1 MSWGDRTV
9 DYPGRNRNNDTPAI
23 RLMVSPSA
31 RAKTMFYYVHEIG
44 SFQQRPDP
52 SLNQCPTPSYMI
64 LYTYSGHGALAYGG
78 IEYTLLP
85 GHVLFIDCTKTVYSF
100 SNRYEHW
107 HAFWFRFNGC
117 SSSGYFDHITNSR
130 GPVHR
135 LESRS
140 PIPLIMEQLL
150 EQQRQEDSR
159 TEVVS
164 SHLITHILTE
174 LMLLS
179 GELEEA
185 PAPGMMPVYIR
196 RAVDYIDTHYAEGIT
211 IARLSKLCSV
221 SKYHLAHEF
230 KKYTGFA
237 PNKYVIHVR
246 IRETKR
252 ILKDTDLPITE
263 IAARAG
269 IESVTHFISQFKRE
283 VGWTPLAYR
292 KRYRQSPTPNGC

>member
-1 MSWGDRTV
+1 ME
-9 DYPGRNRNNDTPAI
+9 YLGRNRNNDTSAI
-23 RLMVSPSA
+23 RLVVSPSA
-31 RAKTMFYYVHEIG
+31 RAKTMFYYMHEIG
-44 SFQQRPDP
+44 SFHQRPDP
-52 SLNQCPTPSYMI
+52 SLNQCPIPSFMI
-64 LYTYSGHGALAYGG
+64 LYTYSGHGAVTYRG

-85 GHVLFIDCTKTVYSF
+85 GHVLFIDCTSTLFSF

-107 HAFWFRFNGC
+107 HAIWFRFNGC
-117 SSSGYFDHITNSR
+117 SSSSYFDHITKGE

-135 LESRS
+135 IENRS

-159 TEVVS
+159 TEAVS

-174 LMLLS
+174 LLLLS

-185 PAPGMMPVYIR
+185 TAPGMMPMYIR
-196 RAVDYIDTHYAEGIT
+196 RAVDYIDTHYTEGIT
-211 IARLSKLCSV
+211 LAQLSKLFAV

-252 ILKDTDLPITE
+252 MLKDTDLSITE
-263 IAARAG
+263 ISERAG

-292 KRYRQSPTPNGC
+292 KKYRQSSPPLP